1 MKDRQALFIRNT
13 ISSTNDDVA
22 VEYKEIRKELKRPL
36 RIKLGIDP
44 TGPLIHLGHCVL
56 LERLRFLQEEGHE
69 IIIIIGSF
77 TAMIGDPANASAER
91 PKLTPEEVALNYE
104 TYREQIGRVLD
115 LTRTQFVFNNSWFD
129 KFNLENTLELM
140 SNITVSQMLQR
151 RDFKERLELGL
162 KLHEIMY
169 PLLQAYD
176 SVAIASDIELGGI
189 DQLFNTQAGR
199 SLQKLYGQR
208 PQLVWY
214 CNIITGTDGVQ
225 KMSKSLNNFIAV
237 GDLNMFGKLMSI
249 KDETMFEYIRELLVD
264 LPELIALY
272 KVPQPLEGGNLCHL
286 KRALAHFLTNRYLGQ
301 KEADQQR
308 RSFDKAAAIP
318 TIEWKY
324 SKSIN
329 LVDIIATLLPNES
342 RSNIRRI
349 VAQGGCRIQNQVV
362 ESLSY
367 ELSDEQQEILLAVGK
382 FHKVKILFT

>member
-272 KVPQPLEGGNLCHL
+272 EVPQPLEGGNLCHL

-308 RSFDKAAAIP
+308 RSFDKAAATP

>member
-272 KVPQPLEGGNLCHL
+272 EVPQPLEGGNLCHL